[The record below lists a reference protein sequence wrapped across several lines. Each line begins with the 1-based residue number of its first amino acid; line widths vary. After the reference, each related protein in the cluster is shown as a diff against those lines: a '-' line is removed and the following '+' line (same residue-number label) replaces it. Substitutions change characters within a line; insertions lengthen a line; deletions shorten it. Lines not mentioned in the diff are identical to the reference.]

1 MNEDKAALQ
10 AFRGEVRLFPL
21 PNLVFFPHA
30 LQPLHIFEPRYRQL
44 TADALSGD
52 RLIALV
58 LLQPG
63 SEASVDT
70 PPAIHQVASVGRIIA
85 DQLMPDGRSNLLL
98 RGLSRIRIIEEIPSD
113 KLYRSAHA
121 ELIHDR
127 GDAPVELLMDL
138 RKQLEERI
146 LPRFNAGPI
155 AKQLLELF
163 RSELPLGALCD
174 VLAFAL
180 PIPNE
185 WKQKMLEEPSEDVRA
200 NMLLDGFEM
209 IAPPQISI
217 VGNPNRKFPPDFSSN

>member
-10 AFRGEVRLFPL
+10 TFDGEVRLFPL
-21 PNLVFFPHA
+21 PNLVFFPHT

-44 TADALSGD
+44 TADALCGD

-58 LLQPG
+58 LLQAG
-63 SEASVDT
+63 SEKAVSHD
-70 PPAIHQVASVGRIIA
+70 PPIHPVACVGRIIA
-85 DQLMPDGRSNLLL
+85 DQLMSDGRSNLLL
-98 RGLSRIRIIEEIPSD
+98 RGLSRVRIIEEIPSD
-113 KLYRSAHA
+113 KLYRSARA

-138 RKQLEERI
+138 RKQLEARI
-146 LPRFNAGPI
+146 LPRFSHGPI
-155 AKQLLELF
+155 AKQLHELF
-163 RSELPLGALCD
+163 HSELPLGALCD

-180 PIPNE
+180 PIPIE

-200 NMLLDGFEM
+200 NMLIEGFELV
-209 IAPPQISI
+209 APPNISI

>member
-10 AFRGEVRLFPL
+10 SFSGVVRLFPL
-21 PNLVFFPHA
+21 PNLVFFPHT

-44 TADALSGD
+44 TADALCGD

-58 LLQPG
+58 LLQSG
-63 SEASVDT
+63 WEKNYEGE
-70 PPAIHQVASVGRIIA
+70 PAIHQVACLGRIIA

-98 RGLSRIRIIEEIPSD
+98 RGLSRIRIIEEIPSE
-113 KLYRSAHA
+113 KAYRSARV
-121 ELIHDR
+121 ELIRDR

-146 LPRFNAGPI
+146 LPGFRDGPI
-155 AKQLLELF
+155 AKQLDELF
-163 RSELPLGALCD
+163 HSELPLGALCD

-180 PIPNE
+180 PVPIE

-200 NMLLDGFEM
+200 NMLLESFE
-209 IAPPQISI
+209 IISPPNVGI
-217 VGNPNRKFPPDFSSN
+217 VGNPNRRFPPDFSSN

>member
-10 AFRGEVRLFPL
+10 AFGGEVRLFPL
-21 PNLVFFPHA
+21 PNLVFFPHT
-30 LQPLHIFEPRYRQL
+30 LQPLHIFEPRYRQM
-44 TADALSGD
+44 TADALGGD

-58 LLQPG
+58 LLRNGETSHEQR
-63 SEASVDT
+63 
-70 PPAIHQVASVGRIIA
+70 PPIHPVACVGRIIA
-85 DQLMPDGRSNLLL
+85 DQLMADGRSNLLL
-98 RGLSRIRIIEEIPSD
+98 RGLSRIRIIEEVPND
-113 KLYRSAHA
+113 KLYRSARV

-146 LPRFNAGPI
+146 LPRFKEGPI
-155 AKQLLELF
+155 AKQLSELF
-163 RSELPLGALCD
+163 HSELPLGALCD

-180 PIPNE
+180 PIPIE

-200 NMLLDGFEM
+200 NMLIEGFEM
-209 IAPPQISI
+209 VAPPNISI